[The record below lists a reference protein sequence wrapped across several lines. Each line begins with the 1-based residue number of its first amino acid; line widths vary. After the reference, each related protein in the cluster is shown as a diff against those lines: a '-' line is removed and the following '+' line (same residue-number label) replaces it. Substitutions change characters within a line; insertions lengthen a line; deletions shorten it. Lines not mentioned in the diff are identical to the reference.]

1 MNLPVLAL
9 IRYRG
14 VWLRGSVLF
23 FSAVLWDRF
32 AEIGAL
38 TPQSARK
45 ALDLCSGP
53 RIQGL
58 ILTNCGMDVTSVEIN
73 PFVVD
78 LCKKNTAINSLD
90 DETRVL
96 EGSLYSPLRDDS
108 CFSLVVVNPPL
119 LPIPDEIPY
128 PFV

>member
-1 MNLPVLAL
+1 
-9 IRYRG
+9 
-14 VWLRGSVLF
+14 
-23 FSAVLWDRF
+23 
-32 AEIGAL
+32 
-38 TPQSARK
+38 
-45 ALDLCSGP
+45 
-53 RIQGL
+53 
-58 ILTNCGMDVTSVEIN
+58 MDVTSVEIN

-78 LCKKNTAINSLD
+78 LCKKNAAINSLD

-108 CFSLVVVNPPL
+108 CFSLVVVNPSL

>member
-1 MNLPVLAL
+1 MAEPDGVPQEAW
-9 IRYRG
+9 IRLG
-14 VWLRGSVLF
+14 
-23 FSAVLWDRF
+23 AVQ
-32 AEIGAL
+32 EIVR
-38 TPQSARK
+38 T
-45 ALDLCSGP
+45 
-53 RIQGL
+53 
-58 ILTNCGMDVTSVEIN
+58 

>member
-1 MNLPVLAL
+1 
-9 IRYRG
+9 
-14 VWLRGSVLF
+14 
-23 FSAVLWDRF
+23 
-32 AEIGAL
+32 
-38 TPQSARK
+38 
-45 ALDLCSGP
+45 
-53 RIQGL
+53 
-58 ILTNCGMDVTSVEIN
+58 MDVTSVEIN

-78 LCKKNTAINSLD
+78 FCKKNTAINSLD

-128 PFV
+128 PFVGDGGQSGLDITLHILKGGDTHLEENTKYC

>member
-1 MNLPVLAL
+1 MGEFGSGVPSCSSAQYCGTDLLRLAP
-9 IRYRG
+9 
-14 VWLRGSVLF
+14 F
-23 FSAVLWDRF
+23 
-32 AEIGAL
+32 

>member
-32 AEIGAL
+32 AEIGL

>member
-1 MNLPVLAL
+1 
-9 IRYRG
+9 
-14 VWLRGSVLF
+14 
-23 FSAVLWDRF
+23 
-32 AEIGAL
+32 
-38 TPQSARK
+38 
-45 ALDLCSGP
+45 
-53 RIQGL
+53 
-58 ILTNCGMDVTSVEIN
+58 MDVTSVEIN

-90 DETRVL
+90 DETGVL
-96 EGSLYSPLRDDS
+96 EGSLYSPLRDDT

>member
-32 AEIGAL
+32 AEIGAF

>member
-1 MNLPVLAL
+1 MRAC
-9 IRYRG
+9 
-14 VWLRGSVLF
+14 WLKWVGRDWSI
-23 FSAVLWDRF
+23 SADYIWLNYS
-32 AEIGAL
+32 GAN
-38 TPQSARK
+38 T
-45 ALDLCSGP
+45 

>member
-38 TPQSARK
+38 HRRAQ

-96 EGSLYSPLRDDS
+96 EGSLYSPL
-108 CFSLVVVNPPL
+108 
-119 LPIPDEIPY
+119 
-128 PFV
+128 

>member
-23 FSAVLWDRF
+23 FSAVLWDRDWR
-32 AEIGAL
+32 L

-96 EGSLYSPLRDDS
+96 EGSLYSPL
-108 CFSLVVVNPPL
+108 
-119 LPIPDEIPY
+119 
-128 PFV
+128 

>member
-1 MNLPVLAL
+1 
-9 IRYRG
+9 
-14 VWLRGSVLF
+14 
-23 FSAVLWDRF
+23 
-32 AEIGAL
+32 
-38 TPQSARK
+38 
-45 ALDLCSGP
+45 
-53 RIQGL
+53 
-58 ILTNCGMDVTSVEIN
+58 MDVTSVEIN

-119 LPIPDEIPY
+119 LPMRFLIPSFEMEDNRVWIKH
-128 PFV
+128 FVFLRVAIRI

>member
-1 MNLPVLAL
+1 MLRLAPYTAE
-9 IRYRG
+9 RTE
-14 VWLRGSVLF
+14 GS
-23 FSAVLWDRF
+23 RF
-32 AEIGAL
+32 VFW
-38 TPQSARK
+38 PQNT
-45 ALDLCSGP
+45 
-53 RIQGL
+53 GL

>member
-9 IRYRG
+9 KRYRG

-96 EGSLYSPLRDDS
+96 EGSLYSPL
-108 CFSLVVVNPPL
+108 
-119 LPIPDEIPY
+119 
-128 PFV
+128 

>member
-1 MNLPVLAL
+1 
-9 IRYRG
+9 
-14 VWLRGSVLF
+14 
-23 FSAVLWDRF
+23 
-32 AEIGAL
+32 
-38 TPQSARK
+38 
-45 ALDLCSGP
+45 
-53 RIQGL
+53 
-58 ILTNCGMDVTSVEIN
+58 MDVTSVEIN

-128 PFV
+128 PSFEMEDNRVWIKHFVFLRVAIRI

>member
-38 TPQSARK
+38 HRRAHGRLSICVLAPEYRAWYLPTVA
-45 ALDLCSGP
+45 C
-53 RIQGL
+53 
-58 ILTNCGMDVTSVEIN
+58 VTSVEIN

>member
-1 MNLPVLAL
+1 
-9 IRYRG
+9 
-14 VWLRGSVLF
+14 
-23 FSAVLWDRF
+23 
-32 AEIGAL
+32 
-38 TPQSARK
+38 
-45 ALDLCSGP
+45 
-53 RIQGL
+53 
-58 ILTNCGMDVTSVEIN
+58 MDVTSVEIN

-119 LPIPDEIPY
+119 LPIPDVIPSFEMEDNRVWIKH
-128 PFV
+128 FVFLRVAIRI